1 MIVNSAVPVCF
12 SSSVCICTLKFFGKT
27 HLHIWCFFCRLVHL
41 HLHARRPWVTKHWSQ
56 SLYSS
61 CFLAQMYTHAH
72 TLIHTGHRRQTHTYI
87 HTYMHKHIL
96 NTHTLSLRSCLCAF
110 SPFFNATSR
119 ESEHPDC
126 SSCLSRWWW
135 RWWRWWWRCVCGG
148 WGGGETRITMCD
160 TTSVSTRSEFQIKR
174 TPFFYQHSLTAAN
187 VPPPPP
193 PAPAPPPPPPFSQIW
208 SLSTPLLCPTPPAS
222 FPSLPLAPPS
232 PPPPP
237 FFPSVCLS
245 PFLFRCTKCF
255 KFIICIL
262 WCMGTIMFFIM
273 EKWERFIFVTG
284 LFHNSFFK
292 LVL

>member
-1 MIVNSAVPVCF
+1 MH
-12 SSSVCICTLKFFGKT
+12 T
-27 HLHIWCFFCRLVHL
+27 HSYTQDI
-41 HLHARRPWVTKHWSQ
+41 ADKH
-56 SLYSS
+56 
-61 CFLAQMYTHAH
+61 
-72 TLIHTGHRRQTHTYI
+72 THTYI
-87 HTYMHKHIL
+87 HTCTSTSWIH
-96 NTHTLSLRSCLCAF
+96 THSLSVPACVLFHRFPRHLARVR
-110 SPFFNATSR
+110 ASR
-119 ESEHPDC
+119 LQL
-126 SSCLSRWWW
+126 LSQPMVVEVVEVVVAMCVWW
-135 RWWRWWWRCVCGG
+135 VG
-148 WGGGETRITMCD
+148 WGGDPHYYVWHHLCFHQVWISNQTHPLFLPAFPHRRQRPP
-160 TTSVSTRSEFQIKR
+160 TT
-174 TPFFYQHSLTAAN
+174 
-187 VPPPPP
+187 
-193 PAPAPPPPPPFSQIW
+193 PAPPPPPPFSQIW

-232 PPPPP
+232 PPPSP

>member
-1 MIVNSAVPVCF
+1 MH
-12 SSSVCICTLKFFGKT
+12 T
-27 HLHIWCFFCRLVHL
+27 HSYTQDI
-41 HLHARRPWVTKHWSQ
+41 ADKH
-56 SLYSS
+56 
-61 CFLAQMYTHAH
+61 
-72 TLIHTGHRRQTHTYI
+72 THTYI
-87 HTYMHKHIL
+87 HTCTSTSWIH
-96 NTHTLSLRSCLCAF
+96 THSLSVPACVLFHRF
-110 SPFFNATSR
+110 STPPR
-119 ESEHPDC
+119 ESQSIQTAALVSAD
-126 SSCLSRWWW
+126 
-135 RWWRWWWRCVCGG
+135 
-148 WGGGETRITMCD
+148 GGGGGGGGGGDVCVVGGVGGRPALLCVTPPLFPPGLNFKSNAPPFS
-160 TTSVSTRSEFQIKR
+160 TSIPS
-174 TPFFYQHSLTAAN
+174 
-187 VPPPPP
+187 PPPTSPHHP
-193 PAPAPPPPPPFSQIW
+193 RTAPAPPPPPPFSQIW

>member
-110 SPFFNATSR
+110 SPFSTPPR
-119 ESEHPDC
+119 ESQSIQTAALVSAD
-126 SSCLSRWWW
+126 
-135 RWWRWWWRCVCGG
+135 
-148 WGGGETRITMCD
+148 GGGGGGGGGGDVCVVGGVGGRPALLC
-160 TTSVSTRSEFQIKR
+160 V
-174 TPFFYQHSLTAAN
+174 TPPLF
-187 VPPPPP
+187 PPGLNFKSN
-193 PAPAPPPPPPFSQIW
+193 APPFSTSI
-208 SLSTPLLCPTPPAS
+208 
-222 FPSLPLAPPS
+222 PS
-232 PPPPP
+232 PPPTSPHHPRTAPATSIFSDMIP
-237 FFPSVCLS
+237 FNSSPLSDSPRLLPFPSSCTPLPSSTPLFSFRLS
-245 PFLFRCTKCF
+245 FSFSFPLYKVFQIYHLY
-255 KFIICIL
+255 
-262 WCMGTIMFFIM
+262 IMMYGYDNVLYYGKMRKIYFCY
-273 EKWERFIFVTG
+273 RFV
-284 LFHNSFFK
+284 S
-292 LVL
+292 